1 MGGGDLKGGG
11 GGKEG
16 KGGEVDEA
24 NVFRELE
31 GTSVDCHQ
39 GTGQLS
45 VKKNRTKTYFL
56 DRVLY
61 LFPGSCSC
69 LFCTKGLMFTR
80 TALSLC
86 FAQKMFFSEN
96 VHF

>member
-1 MGGGDLKGGG
+1 MGGGDLKGRG

-16 KGGEVDEA
+16 EGVEEA

-45 VKKNRTKTYFL
+45 VNKNFL
-56 DRVLY
+56 DKFLY

-69 LFCTKGLMFTR
+69 LFCTKGLMSTR
-80 TALSLC
+80 TALSQC

>member
-39 GTGQLS
+39 GTRQ
-45 VKKNRTKTYFL
+45 
-56 DRVLY
+56 
-61 LFPGSCSC
+61 
-69 LFCTKGLMFTR
+69 
-80 TALSLC
+80 
-86 FAQKMFFSEN
+86 
-96 VHF
+96 